1 MTKDGQFRPSMKIPS
16 SEYRKLNIAEAVVED
31 VKGMPEEERHILLKE
46 LFEEELEGG
55 GERVF
60 KRIPVFV
67 VVNYAV
73 EGRSYQDFVRNVG
86 AGGVFIE
93 TPKRFSVGQKVL
105 LTFSLPNDP
114 KVIKIEGEIIRTT
127 PQGVGVEFKAA
138 ERRKWRRFEVKEPLL
153 AVIDEPFPQLGEI
166 PEISEDGLAFRYSAS
181 KSLLQGLSELDIFLV
196 KSRSG
201 IRELAVE
208 PKWEVEISGKMRKQG
223 ILFRG
228 LSHKQGSL
236 LTSVIEQSCVNSQ
249 G

>member
-1 MTKDGQFRPSMKIPS
+1 MNIAIRK
-16 SEYRKLNIAEAVVED
+16 YRKLDIAEAVVEF
-31 VKGMPEEERHILLKE
+31 VKGMPEEKRNILLKD
-46 LFEEELEGG
+46 LFEEELESG

-105 LTFSLPNDP
+105 LSFSLPNYP
-114 KVIKIEGEIIRTT
+114 KGIKIEGEIIRTT
-127 PQGVGVEFKAA
+127 SEGVGVEFKAE
-138 ERRKWRRFEVKEPLL
+138 ERRKWKRFEVKEPLL

-166 PEISEDGLAFRYSAS
+166 TDISQDGLAFRYSTK
-181 KSLLQGLSELDIFLV
+181 KSLLKGLSELDIFLV

-208 PKWEVEISGKMRKQG
+208 PKWEVELSGTMRKQG
-223 ILFRG
+223 IQFRG
-228 LSHKQGSL
+228 LSHKQGTQ
-236 LTSVIEQSCVNSQ
+236 LTSLIEQSCVHEEV
-249 G
+249 